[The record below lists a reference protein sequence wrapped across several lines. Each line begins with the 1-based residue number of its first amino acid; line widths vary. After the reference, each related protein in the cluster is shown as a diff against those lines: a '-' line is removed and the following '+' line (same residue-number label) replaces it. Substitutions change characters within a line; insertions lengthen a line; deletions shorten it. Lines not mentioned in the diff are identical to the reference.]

1 MKKTLFILLLLLL
14 TVFTVAAAEK
24 IDTIENEIKIVLNQV
39 SPSLVKVV
47 AENAK
52 KYVATG
58 IALENELIITTS
70 LVTSHPFDKIYVE
83 DINGTKIKATIA
95 GQDNRSGLTLL
106 RLSQKGPRQLPQAR
120 QAAVG
125 DWVALIG
132 LFYNR
137 FPAIS
142 QGIISNCSEAEL
154 ILNAPVAPGSA
165 GGAVVNKKGE
175 LLGIIR
181 GSVGFSYA
189 PEYTFKDHSAMIVVS
204 GSKNESGSLCYALP
218 IEKVKRI
225 AEKLKTSGKIAYG
238 WLGISVNGDS
248 NLIQAVEKDSPAQKA
263 GIAKGDQI
271 EEISGKPIASFRDIA
286 AALQDKQAGENIS
299 IQFKRSGKSLRHEVE
314 LGERPDNALPPVTV
328 VAFPYFPETPE
339 PPESEFPALTE
350 QLAEIPELPNLEMN
364 LPRGRNYV
372 IEFGGARQLGIDVME
387 ITSDLGQK
395 FGIKEGY
402 GLMISRISDSS
413 AAKKA
418 GFKAGDT
425 IVRANSR
432 ECRTAFDLMNVMKA
446 LQDKEAVQLELYR
459 DGQLRKFSI
468 IPDKKES
475 INWDMKNFS
484 EKIRNLKEVIR
495 REAKIANTDKISQLR
510 QAREKA
516 EIELRKQ
523 KEQAMFQFQLQSKQL
538 AKEIHRLEAEK
549 SKISIELK
557 IKYAEQ
563 LRKIQEEIKQIQE
576 NIQAEL
582 EVKKDARNPTDSS
595 QE

>member
-1 MKKTLFILLLLLL
+1 MKKILFILLLLLL
-14 TVFTVAAAEK
+14 TLFSVAAADK

-39 SPSLVKVV
+39 SPSLLKVV
-47 AENAK
+47 SENAR

-70 LVTSHPFDKIYVE
+70 LITSHPFEKLYVE
-83 DINGTKIKATIA
+83 DINGVKISATIA

-137 FPAIS
+137 FPAIV
-142 QGIISNCSEAEL
+142 QGIISSRSEAEL

-189 PEYTFKDHSAMIVVS
+189 PEYTFRDNSATIVVS

-218 IEKVKRI
+218 IEKVRRI
-225 AEKLKTSGKIAYG
+225 VEKLKTSGKIIYG

-248 NLIQAVEKDSPAQKA
+248 NSIQAVEKDSPAHKA

-286 AALQDKQAGENIS
+286 AALVDKHAGEKIA
-299 IQFKRSGKSLRHEVE
+299 IQLKRSGKSLRLNLV
-314 LGERPDNALPPVTV
+314 LGERKDEVPYSL
-328 VAFPYFPETPE
+328 AFQDEDSGEPEW
-339 PPESEFPALTE
+339 
-350 QLAEIPELPNLEMN
+350 PELPHLPELSELPELAELEMA
-364 LPRGRNYV
+364 LPKIQNYR
-372 IEFGGARQLGIDVME
+372 IEFGGARQLGVDVME
-387 ITSDLGQK
+387 ITPELSKK
-395 FGIKEGY
+395 FAVKEDF
-402 GLMISRISDSS
+402 GLLVSSISESS

-418 GFKAGDT
+418 GLKAGDT
-425 IVRANSR
+425 IVRANGR
-432 ECRTAFDLMNVMKA
+432 ECRTAFDLRNVMKA
-446 LQDKEAVQLELYR
+446 LKDKEAVQLELYR
-459 DGQLRKFSI
+459 DGQLKKFNI

-475 INWDMKNFS
+475 LTWDMENFS
-484 EKIRNLKEVIR
+484 EKMQNLKNSIRSEVR
-495 REAKIANTDKISQLR
+495 MSNTDRLNQLR

-516 EIELRKQ
+516 DIELRKQ
-523 KEQAMFQFQLQSKQL
+523 KEQALSQFQLQSKKL
-538 AKEIHRLEAEK
+538 AEEISKFEAEK
-549 SKISIELK
+549 SKISFELRK
-557 IKYAEQ
+557 KYAEQ
-563 LRKIQEEIKQIQE
+563 LRKIQEEIRKIQE
-576 NIQAEL
+576 NIKAGL
-582 EVKKDARNPTDSS
+582 EEKNGARSPNSSS

>member
-1 MKKTLFILLLLLL
+1 MKKNLFLLLLLLL
-14 TVFTVAAAEK
+14 TAFSVAAAEK

-47 AENAK
+47 SENAK

-70 LVTSHPFDKIYVE
+70 LITSHPFKKIYVE
-83 DINGTKIKATIA
+83 DINGAKITASIV

-137 FPAIS
+137 FPAIY
-142 QGIISNCSEAEL
+142 QGIISSRSEAEL

-189 PEYTFKDHSAMIVVS
+189 PEYTFKDNSAMIVVS

-225 AEKLKTSGKIAYG
+225 VEKLKTSGKIVYG
-238 WLGISVNGDS
+238 WLGVSVNGDS
-248 NLIQAVEKDSPAQKA
+248 TLIQAVEKDSPAQKA

-286 AALQDKQAGENIS
+286 TALYDKQAGEKII
-299 IQFKRSGKSLRHEVE
+299 IQFKRSGKSQRLEMK
-314 LGERPDNALPPVTV
+314 LGERKDEVPFPL
-328 VAFPYFPETPE
+328 AFLDEDISE
-339 PPESEFPALTE
+339 PAW
-350 QLAEIPELPNLEMN
+350 PELPPLPELSELPELAGLEMA
-364 LPRGRNYV
+364 LPKIQSYL
-372 IEFGGARQLGIDVME
+372 IEFGGARQLGVDVME
-387 ITSDLGQK
+387 ITPELSQK
-395 FGIKEGY
+395 FAVKEEF
-402 GLMISRISDSS
+402 GLLVSKISESS

-418 GFKAGDT
+418 GLRAGDT
-425 IVRANSR
+425 IVRANGR
-432 ECRTAFDLMNVMKA
+432 ECRTAFDLRNVMKA
-446 LQDKEAVQLELYR
+446 LKDKEEVQLELYR
-459 DGQLRKFSI
+459 DGQLKKFNI

-475 INWDMKNFS
+475 VTWDMKNFS
-484 EKIRNLKEVIR
+484 EKMQNLKEVIR
-495 REAKIANTDKISQLR
+495 NEVKIANTDKISQLR
-510 QAREKA
+510 QVREKA
-516 EIELRKQ
+516 ETELRKQ
-523 KEQAMFQFQLQSKQL
+523 KEQALFQFQLQSKKL
-538 AKEIHRLEAEK
+538 AEEINRFEAEK
-549 SKISIELK
+549 SKINVELRK
-557 IKYAEQ
+557 KYAEQ
-563 LRKIQEEIKQIQE
+563 LRKIQEEIKKIQE
-576 NIQAEL
+576 NIKAEL
-582 EVKKDARNPTDSS
+582 EDKKGASDPDSSS

>member
-1 MKKTLFILLLLLL
+1 MKKILFFLLLLLL
-14 TVFTVAAAEK
+14 LSGLPVAAAEK
-24 IDTIENEIKIVLNQV
+24 IDTIENEIKIVLYQV

-47 AENAK
+47 SENAK

-83 DINGTKIKATIA
+83 DINGTKIMATIA

-137 FPAIS
+137 FPAIY
-142 QGIISNCSEAEL
+142 QGIISSRSEAEL

-189 PEYTFKDHSAMIVVS
+189 PEYTFKDNSAIIVVS

-225 AEKLKTSGKIAYG
+225 VEKLKTSGKIVYG
-238 WLGISVNGDS
+238 WLGVSFNGDS

-286 AALQDKQAGENIS
+286 AALYDKQAGEKIT
-299 IQFKRSGKSLRHEVE
+299 IQCKRSGKSLRLDLE
-314 LGERPDNALPPVTV
+314 LGERKDEVPYPL
-328 VAFPYFPETPE
+328 AFQDKDIGE
-339 PPESEFPALTE
+339 PAW
-350 QLAEIPELPNLEMN
+350 PELPPMPELSELPELAGLEMA
-364 LPRGRNYV
+364 LPKIQNYY
-372 IEFGGARQLGIDVME
+372 IEFTGARQLGVDVME
-387 ITSDLGQK
+387 ITPELSQK
-395 FGIKEGY
+395 FAVKEEF
-402 GLMISRISDSS
+402 GLLVSRISEAS

-418 GFKAGDT
+418 GLKAGDT
-425 IVRANSR
+425 IVRANGR
-432 ECRTAFDLMNVMKA
+432 ECRTAFDLRNVMKA
-446 LQDKEAVQLELYR
+446 LKDKEAVQLELYR
-459 DGQLRKFSI
+459 DGQLKKFSI

-475 INWDMKNFS
+475 VAWDMKNFS
-484 EKIRNLKEVIR
+484 EKMQNLKDVIR
-495 REAKIANTDKISQLR
+495 SEVQTANTDKISQLR

-523 KEQAMFQFQLQSKQL
+523 KEQALLQFQLQSKKL
-538 AKEIHRLEAEK
+538 AEEIHKFEAEK
-549 SKISIELK
+549 SKINAELRK
-557 IKYAEQ
+557 KYAEQ
-563 LRKIQEEIKQIQE
+563 LHKIQEEIKEIQE
-576 NIQAEL
+576 NIKAAL
-582 EVKKDARNPTDSS
+582 AVKNDASGPDSSS